1 MNVGQI
7 ATTLREEASY
17 FLKRHCQAYNED
29 MRGWMPELRTSHFG
43 AFKFFASVNE
53 KVIRLNIL

>member
-1 MNVGQI
+1 MKVGQI

-53 KVIRLNIL
+53 KVIR